1 MSLAKKCDICGGL
14 YEAYNVKCSSENVN
28 GYILLNIDTNMKYF
42 SHNMVDCCPACM
54 DSIKAHIK
62 ELSERSKIQE
72 G

>member
-1 MSLAKKCDICGGL
+1 MSLAKKCDICGRL
-14 YEAYNVKCSSENVN
+14 YEAYNVKCDSENVN
-28 GYILLNIDTNMKYF
+28 GYVLLNIDTNLKYF
-42 SHNMVDCCPACM
+42 AHKTVDCCPKCM